1 MGGESDYIVY
11 VDESG
16 DHGLVSIDPQYP
28 IFVLAF
34 CIFLKE
40 DYRLRASPAVQE
52 LKFRHF
58 GHDMVVL
65 HERDIRKAFGHFS
78 FLVDTERRAIFLEDL
93 NRLVDEAPFTLIA
106 SVIMKEKLRSQY
118 VHPKNPYHIA
128 LAYGLERVHSFLRT
142 QGQHDRTTHLV
153 FESRG
158 KKEDEELELEFRRVC
173 DGANYRRERLNLQ
186 ITMADKR
193 TNCCGLQLADLVARP
208 IGRKLLKDG
217 QPNRA
222 FDLINRKFYC
232 TGGQVLGRG
241 LKVFP

>member
-16 DHGLVSIDPQYP
+16 DHGLASIDPQYP

-40 DYRLRASPAVQE
+40 DYRLRASPALQE

-65 HERDIRKAFGHFS
+65 HERDIRKALGHFK
-78 FLVDTERRAIFLEDL
+78 FLVDAERRATFVEDL
-93 NRLVDEAPFTLIA
+93 NRLVDDAPFTLVA
-106 SVIMKEKLRSQY
+106 SVIIKEKLRSQY
-118 VHPKNPYHIA
+118 VYPKNPYHIA
-128 LAYGLERVHSFLRT
+128 LAYGLERVHGFLRT

-158 KKEDEELELEFRRVC
+158 KKEDGELELEFRRVC
-173 DGANYRRERLNLQ
+173 DGANYRGERLNLQ

-208 IGRKLLKDG
+208 IGRKLLAEN
-217 QPNRA
+217 QTNRA
-222 FDLINRKFYC
+222 FDLISKKFYC